1 MRLLILS
8 LVLANAALIG
18 APDPASAQSPTS
30 YPWCGRGGGRTS
42 ANNCYYTS
50 KEQCMQTLAGIG
62 AFCFENPYHRRS
74 PAGRG
79 QGRQPSGRAHRAE
92 RR

>member
-8 LVLANAALIG
+8 LALANAALMG

-30 YPWCGRGGGRTS
+30 YPWCGRGRGRTS

-50 KEQCMQTLAGIG
+50 KEQCMRTLSGIG
-62 AFCFENPYHRRS
+62 AFCFESPYYRKPSAGGGKGSQS
-74 PAGRG
+74 PGRTDG
-79 QGRQPSGRAHRAE
+79 TGRP
-92 RR
+92 